1 MPIDTTVLDKA
12 EMLDRLAMEYE
23 TSVYVF
29 SADNYLNEF
38 YDFFEIKNRK
48 QKLISS
54 PNTFHEA
61 LKELSGDDVWQRIA
75 EKTVA
80 LFGVPTNVSIF
91 EDDTVLKDE
100 MEGPDGLAP
109 FFFVFD
115 MMFCEYDAFS
125 LLFISGTNN

>member
-75 EKTVA
+75 EKTEA

-115 MMFCEYDAFS
+115 MMFCEYDDFS